1 MSALERK
8 VEEKYDGSKIRDFL
22 RDELELSTRLIRRAA
37 IEGRILINNE
47 SVRMRHTIHT
57 GDTVTVKLER
67 EESQNIEPEDIPIT
81 AVYEDEDI
89 IVVNK
94 QPNIVVHPTLRH
106 PTGTLANGLTNYFRQ
121 TGQNCIVRLVS
132 RLDRDTSGLIIIA
145 KNQFAHM
152 ALSKE
157 MQKKN
162 LEKRYL
168 AIVHGHLDEME
179 GTIDAP
185 IYKPEVEGSVKRVV
199 DERGQRSVTHYKV
212 VERFEKGDLVECLL
226 ETGRTHQIR
235 VHMNH
240 IGHPIYGDSLYG
252 FGDEEKDLIERQA
265 LHAYGLVFESP
276 RTKEKLTLRADMPE
290 DMMELITKLK

>member
-1 MSALERK
+1 
-8 VEEKYDGSKIRDFL
+8 
-22 RDELELSTRLIRRAA
+22 
-37 IEGRILINNE
+37 
-47 SVRMRHTIHT
+47 
-57 GDTVTVKLER
+57 
-67 EESQNIEPEDIPIT
+67 
-81 AVYEDEDI
+81 
-89 IVVNK
+89 
-94 QPNIVVHPTLRH
+94 
-106 PTGTLANGLTNYFRQ
+106 
-121 TGQNCIVRLVS
+121 
-132 RLDRDTSGLIIIA
+132 
-145 KNQFAHM
+145 M

-179 GTIDAP
+179 GTIEAP

-212 VERFEKGDLVECLL
+212 IERFEKGDLVECLL

-240 IGHPIYGDSLYG
+240 IGHPIYGDGLYG

-276 RTKEKLTLRADMPE
+276 RTKEKLTLRADMPQ
-290 DMMELITKLK
+290 DMMDLIEKLK